1 MKGTSIMKDLLSYK
15 TIRILNIAETIIFYE
30 KNITY
35 DDIQKLNDCSRKTV
49 NDDLEYIYSSWNHL
63 VDLNFEN
70 SRISSNNNS
79 IYDLM
84 SLKRHLF
91 EKEVKIQF
99 LISIFLNPN
108 SDMPYHSK
116 TLNYSESH
124 LRRQIA
130 AINIYLEK
138 FSSSI
143 FFDKDKA
150 GYLIKSN
157 NEMSTSFMISQ
168 LIKVSRKK
176 YLMPPLDQ
184 DDFNSLSSYLGN
196 PFEFIP
202 DDEKL
207 DMNTFFQVILI
218 RKNQGFNI
226 NDSIKKL
233 RKEHQNLLTQPDIF
247 ERVIKRYADVFNLQ
261 FVDKDVHLIKD
272 IFLSLAFKSKLAP
285 FEIDNFMNRFKY
297 FYTSF
302 KIENKNTSRM
312 FELLLNE
319 IKKDNKIDYIP
330 YYYELA
336 FLFYTH
342 VHALR
347 SFKSLKIAVS
357 SDFGNFHSESLITSL
372 LKHFPSHK
380 FTRYVD
386 NKQYDLVISTN
397 DRLKNVEKDI
407 IVKVS
412 DYISV
417 RDIEKIYNKIY
428 IKLD

>member
-116 TLNYSESH
+116 NLNYSESH

-184 DDFNSLSSYLGN
+184 EDFNSLNTYLGN

-218 RKNQGFNI
+218 RKDQGFNI
-226 NDSIKKL
+226 EDSITNL
-233 RKEHQNLLTQPDIF
+233 RKEHETLLSQSNIF
-247 ERVIKRYADVFNLQ
+247 EKVVQHYMRTFNLRL
-261 FVDKDVHLIKD
+261 VESDLDLIEN
-272 IFLSLAFKSKLAP
+272 IFLSLALKTKLAP
-285 FEIDNFMNRFKY
+285 LEIDNFMNRFEY

-302 KIENKNTSRM
+302 KLENKNISQA
-312 FELLLNE
+312 FERILIQIHENY
-319 IKKDNKIDYIP
+319 NIDYTP
-330 YYYELA
+330 YNYELA
-336 FLFYTH
+336 FFLLYP
-342 VHALR
+342 R
-347 SFKSLKIAVS
+347 SR
-357 SDFGNFHSESLITSL
+357 TPL
-372 LKHFPSHK
+372 L
-380 FTRYVD
+380 
-386 NKQYDLVISTN
+386 
-397 DRLKNVEKDI
+397 
-407 IVKVS
+407 
-412 DYISV
+412 
-417 RDIEKIYNKIY
+417 
-428 IKLD
+428 